1 MENKL
6 FWTLRPDGTEVLRD
20 LKKEN
25 ENFTRDEYNQ
35 GKFDANNYQWF
46 EMFHRFV

>member
-35 GKFDANNYQWF
+35 GKFDLHTELKHEEHQK
-46 EMFHRFV
+46 

>member
-6 FWTLRPDGTEVLRD
+6 FWTLRPDGREILRD

-25 ENFTRDEYNQ
+25 ENL
-35 GKFDANNYQWF
+35 KLSSF
-46 EMFHRFV
+46 EIEIKMETKKTE